1 MNEKE
6 AKEIAGIIDEQI
18 ESVTEE
24 IEELKELTKP
34 VKLDASVG
42 RLSRMD
48 AINNKAINDKSLREK
63 KSTLQKLERARERAK
78 EGDLGKCLKCG
89 NDIPFGR
96 LKIMPYTT
104 RCVQCAG
111 RWSELFPFIIL
122 SKKHHTVLW

>member
-1 MNEKE
+1 MNETD

-111 RWSELFPFIIL
+111 R
-122 SKKHHTVLW
+122 

>member
-1 MNEKE
+1 MNETE

-24 IEELKELTKP
+24 FEELKELTKP

-111 RWSELFPFIIL
+111 R
-122 SKKHHTVLW
+122 

>member
-96 LKIMPYTT
+96 LKIMSYTT

-111 RWSELFPFIIL
+111 R
-122 SKKHHTVLW
+122 